1 MKKVVSI
8 VLTII
13 MTLAL
18 CIPVTSSVKAAG
30 SLSISASKTTVNVG
44 DSVTVTVSISSGYGA
59 SGVVS
64 RSSDCLDGSADKPFS
79 IGDVAGQPTSMS
91 FTFKATSEGSCTV
104 SVSPND
110 IADSEGNPTDLGG
123 NRSVTINV
131 TSASNGGNTG
141 GSTGGNDNSDNSD
154 KSSDNTLSSL
164 VISNG
169 TLSPEF
175 SSKTKNYTTIVDYSV
190 TSLAISATP
199 ADANAKVASVSG
211 NENLEVGE
219 NTVSI
224 VVKAENGASTTY
236 TIVVTRR
243 SADDPENAD
252 AHLEN
257 PIEYNNDG
265 TLWTAV
271 NVIDVENIPAGFEQS
286 TVMINNQE
294 VNCLKATFGD
304 LILINMKNADGTAFQ
319 YFIYDVQQNTIYDYV
334 VISSESHFIIPLLP
348 DVNDIPEG
356 YTEVTLNI
364 EGKGTVTAYQDT
376 SAYDPEAPDNNKGET
391 YGLLD
396 YLNIFKTETVNA
408 AEANVKDFYYIYALN
423 DHGEKVWYEYDSVD
437 GTYIRYIIDTTEG
450 DAVDASSDGSF
461 SLLDIFDPD
470 NKVLLGTVA
479 GVFVFILI
487 LLIIIL
493 ILGRK
498 LKKARKQNES
508 QENELEFIE
517 EEYEEE
523 NDIPEDEESFDEES
537 KNEDNEKEESSKN
550 DEQMKTD
557 ADRDELP
564 CENDSSESGGGE
576 NSDSPEEKKNA
587 GSPEEVPEETIDL
600 EKQIEAYMEE
610 ADAKA
615 EEDDKELT
623 MEDIEALA
631 SKVESLKE
639 PKRSGDFEFID
650 L

>member
-18 CIPVTSSVKAAG
+18 CIPVASSVKADG
-30 SLSISASKTTVNVG
+30 SLSISASNTTINVG
-44 DSVTVTVSISSGYGA
+44 DSITVTVSISSGYGA
-59 SGVVS
+59 SGIVS

-104 SVSPND
+104 SVEPND
-110 IADSEGNPTDLGG
+110 VADGDLNPVNLGG

-131 TSASNGGNTG
+131 TNATNRGNTG
-141 GSTGGNDNSDNSD
+141 GDDNSGSSD
-154 KSSDNTLSSL
+154 KSSDKTLSSL

-169 TLSPEF
+169 TLSPAF
-175 SSKTKNYTTIVDYSV
+175 SSKTKNYIATVDYSV

-199 ADANAKVASVSG
+199 ADANAVVSSVSG

-224 VVKAENGASTTY
+224 VVKAENGTSATY

-252 AHLEN
+252 ANLEN

-265 TLWTAV
+265 TVWTAV
-271 NVIDVENIPAGFEQS
+271 NVIDVENIPSGFEQS

-294 VNCLKATFGD
+294 VNCLRAAFGD
-304 LILINMKNADGTAFQ
+304 LILINMKNEDGSAFQ
-319 YFIYDVQQNTIYDYV
+319 YFIYDAQQNTIYDYV

-376 SAYDPEAPDNNKGET
+376 GAYDPEDPDNNQGET

-396 YLNIFKTETVNA
+396 YLNIFKAETVNA
-408 AEANVKDFYYIYALN
+408 AEANVNDFYYIYALN
-423 DHGEKVWYEYDSVD
+423 DYGGRAWYEYDSVD
-437 GTYIRYIIDTTEG
+437 GTYIRCIMDTTDS
-450 DAVDASSDGSF
+450 DAVDASSDEGF
-461 SLLDIFDPD
+461 DLLDIFDPD
-470 NKVLLGTVA
+470 NKVLLGAVA
-479 GVFVFILI
+479 GVFAFILV

-493 ILGRK
+493 VLGRK
-498 LKKARKQNES
+498 LKKARKENES
-508 QENELEFIE
+508 QRNELEFIE

-523 NDIPEDEESFDEES
+523 GDIPEDEE
-537 KNEDNEKEESSKN
+537 
-550 DEQMKTD
+550 T
-557 ADRDELP
+557 
-564 CENDSSESGGGE
+564 
-576 NSDSPEEKKNA
+576 
-587 GSPEEVPEETIDL
+587 VDL
-600 EKQIEAYMEE
+600 EKQIAAYIDE
-610 ADAKA
+610 ADAEAETHADEKDSEDPAIMQTKDSESKA
-615 EEDDKELT
+615 DEDDKELT